1 MAEDTEDGVEGA
13 FKCLVSITERSGN
26 LRKDLKKEIL
36 EAVSNLRHYFTQLQT
51 NLECKKETNKVLE
64 SEVKACKEEIDRLR
78 NWASSSS
85 GQVAPSRDRERKET
99 TTACQVPAPAGGAGK
114 LYADVLRS
122 EARKEKRYR
131 LTVTTKT
138 NHSGDAIKDIIKTS
152 VNPTSIKVG
161 ICAIKT
167 LRDGRVIME
176 TKSKED
182 IELLCTNINDK
193 CSQLLDANI
202 QKPRN
207 PRLVIYNIPE
217 EVNLENIEQIITTQN
232 PELGLNEGEVAPK
245 FTYRGKRNAMNMV
258 IEVSSQTRQK
268 ILSTKLKVGWH
279 ICNTRDYIVVTR
291 CYKCSRY
298 NHKAKD
304 CKGEQTCPHCMGDH
318 NIKACTAPTC
328 DYKCVNCANY
338 NKYNG
343 SAKVREN
350 HSSMDKTC
358 PSLQTT
364 IQKYKQNTEY

>member
-1 MAEDTEDGVEGA
+1 
-13 FKCLVSITERSGN
+13 
-26 LRKDLKKEIL
+26 
-36 EAVSNLRHYFTQLQT
+36 
-51 NLECKKETNKVLE
+51 
-64 SEVKACKEEIDRLR
+64 
-78 NWASSSS
+78 
-85 GQVAPSRDRERKET
+85 
-99 TTACQVPAPAGGAGK
+99 
-114 LYADVLRS
+114 
-122 EARKEKRYR
+122 
-131 LTVTTKT
+131 
-138 NHSGDAIKDIIKTS
+138 
-152 VNPTSIKVG
+152 
-161 ICAIKT
+161 
-167 LRDGRVIME
+167 ME

-232 PELGLNEGEVAPK
+232 PELRLNEGEVEPK

-268 ILSTKLKVGWH
+268 ILSTKLKLGWH
-279 ICNTRDYIVVTR
+279 ICNARDYIVVTR
-291 CYKCSRY
+291 CYKCSRF
-298 NHKAKD
+298 NHKTKD
-304 CKGEQTCPHCMGDH
+304 CRDEQTCPHCMGDH
-318 NIKACTAPTC
+318 NIKECTAPTC
-328 DYKCVNCANY
+328 DYKCVNCTNY

-343 SAKVREN
+343 SAKVRQN